1 MAVELAKPKR
11 RALAAQKPEEA
22 PKVAAVEVPE
32 KVVPKTPIPSL
43 PLPNG
48 AVLK

>member
-22 PKVAAVEVPE
+22 PKVAVVEVPE
-32 KVVPKTPIPSL
+32 KAVPEDAYP
-43 PLPNG
+43 
-48 AVLK
+48 